1 MCVGLPS
8 FIINDRYIIKSDA
21 WTADAAA
28 IQGRIYIHRRFFI
41 CQFAFGVGSYGEGRG
56 EREKK
61 RNLCASFE
69 VVKCMSLMG
78 RVYARKAENRHIDTH
93 AMMMMMAE

>member
-28 IQGRIYIHRRFFI
+28 IQGRIYIHVGFS
-41 CQFAFGVGSYGEGRG
+41 FA
-56 EREKK
+56 
-61 RNLCASFE
+61 NLRS
-69 VVKCMSLMG
+69 V
-78 RVYARKAENRHIDTH
+78 
-93 AMMMMMAE
+93 

>member
-28 IQGRIYIHRRFFI
+28 IQGRIYIHRRVGFS
-41 CQFAFGVGSYGEGRG
+41 FA
-56 EREKK
+56 
-61 RNLCASFE
+61 NLRS
-69 VVKCMSLMG
+69 V
-78 RVYARKAENRHIDTH
+78 
-93 AMMMMMAE
+93 